1 MLRIP
6 ETAKPVLSFTKVQQG
21 GSEPYMQY
29 IDQLCEALY
38 KQIDNREAEGTLL
51 QKLVVENTNTNC
63 EKGATGS
70 ACEYNNSSDDRG
82 V

>member
-6 ETAKPVLSFTKVQQG
+6 ETAKPGLSFTKVQQG

-29 IDQLCEALY
+29 IDQLCEAIY